1 MEDVAGDVSR
11 IALIVLV
18 LCLPSYSSAQEI
30 DVRRLEEHVQRLCDE
45 RFRGRP
51 AGEEGERLAGDYIM
65 SEFKRYG
72 LKGFPT
78 DSAYDE
84 TFLFDK
90 RTPTRY
96 LDAGEEFNSRNI
108 IGYIPGI
115 DTTVR
120 DQLILVVAHYDAM
133 GHGDWTHQLLRG
145 QRDLFVGADDNASGV
160 AGLLELARYFS
171 SRRDPLRRGIL
182 FIALGAGEIQQA
194 GAWAALSDTMLS
206 GKIIQSVVELNSI
219 GRYRDTLFVAGITTS
234 PSFKQLA
241 SELQGAAHGD
251 VVTKP
256 FSEHHAG
263 QRFAKHRIPT
273 LTLSTGASQHFK
285 IDDIPKGLNFENMH
299 GIVRSAAEIVI
310 KLSLEPE
317 LIKFSMPAEVSPS
330 AGEPIRR

>member
-1 MEDVAGDVSR
+1 MEDVAGDLRR

-18 LCLPSYSSAQEI
+18 LCLPSYSVAQEI
-30 DVRRLEEHVQRLCDE
+30 DVRRLEDHVQRLCDDG
-45 RFRGRP
+45 FRGRP
-51 AGEEGERLAGDYIM
+51 AGEVGERLAGDYIM

-72 LKGFPT
+72 LRGFPT

-96 LDAGEEFNSRNI
+96 LDAGEEFKSRNI
-108 IGYIPGI
+108 LGFIPGI

-182 FIALGAGEIQQA
+182 FIALGAGEIHQA
-194 GAWAALSDTMLS
+194 GAWAVLSDTMLS
-206 GKIIQSVVELNSI
+206 GKIIQSVIELNSI
-219 GRYRDTLFVAGITTS
+219 GRYRDTLFVGGMTTS
-234 PSFKQLA
+234 PSFKHLA
-241 SELQGAAHGD
+241 AELQGAAHGD
-251 VVTKP
+251 VLAIP

-285 IDDIPKGLNFENMH
+285 IDDIPKGPDLENLH
-299 GIVRSAAEIVI
+299 GVVRAAAEIVI

-317 LIKFSMPAEVSPS
+317 LIKFSMPVDEFPS
-330 AGEPIRR
+330 SGQPLRR